1 MIYYDKSAWFGFRFM
16 FQWRGSII
24 GSAMPYVIMWT
35 GYCACVVA
43 IIKMEVERRYPS
55 IKVEVPGLDGL
66 TFVAG
71 FMLSMQGGIAFKRYE
86 NALSGYS
93 SLDNTCAE
101 LTRHAAMILDVEEQ
115 NELRHEL
122 RRVMI
127 ATLLTMVIDVKTCAS
142 GGHLTALLRQEVLRR
157 AVSEGLLT
165 PAEKEVATK
174 CGPKIAMRYM
184 TSNVQ
189 HRVVQLMFAK
199 EHSGWRDK
207 WRNEAT
213 LQPIVNIV
221 KTFDGHWKQMLGTA
235 TVLRNQTDMAFPM
248 CFVQVSRILWLIAL
262 LAFPLKLAHD
272 MGWTTV
278 GFQFLFSLAY
288 FMLDLI
294 AADFGNPLGLHANAV
309 PMDELLT
316 LVERRSQDTLDATAS
331 QPHLSQ
337 PNERGTPTPRY
348 DMGTIVQP
356 IMKVRNLSD
365 ARSELRDYF
374 AKKSPPQG
382 QGGAEGNI

>member
-43 IIKMEVERRYPS
+43 IIKMEVERRDPS

-127 ATLLTMVIDVKTCAS
+127 ATLLTVRGGGRGRRSHFRWTCAALGFKLGRGIE
-142 GGHLTALLRQEVLRR
+142 GGRFGLARR
-157 AVSEGLLT
+157 FKS
-165 PAEKEVATK
+165 
-174 CGPKIAMRYM
+174 
-184 TSNVQ
+184 SN
-189 HRVVQLMFAK
+189 H
-199 EHSGWRDK
+199 H
-207 WRNEAT
+207 
-213 LQPIVNIV
+213 
-221 KTFDGHWKQMLGTA
+221 
-235 TVLRNQTDMAFPM
+235 
-248 CFVQVSRILWLIAL
+248 
-262 LAFPLKLAHD
+262 
-272 MGWTTV
+272 
-278 GFQFLFSLAY
+278 
-288 FMLDLI
+288 
-294 AADFGNPLGLHANAV
+294 
-309 PMDELLT
+309 
-316 LVERRSQDTLDATAS
+316 
-331 QPHLSQ
+331 
-337 PNERGTPTPRY
+337 
-348 DMGTIVQP
+348 
-356 IMKVRNLSD
+356 
-365 ARSELRDYF
+365 
-374 AKKSPPQG
+374 
-382 QGGAEGNI
+382 